1 MRKLRRKLKP
11 DPEGE
16 EVVGLDGIEL
26 LREERLVLKD
36 IDLSIRRGQHWVLLG
51 PNGSGKSSLLGVL
64 QGLLWPIEGGIRV
77 LGRRFGESDLSE
89 LRRLIG
95 FVGNEI
101 EPEFPAW
108 QTVEEIAWS
117 GGVGTVGLRFDKPTA
132 ADRLR
137 ARRLLRAAGI
147 AHLTKRRFA
156 FLSQGQ
162 RRMATIVR
170 ALMVKPGILIL
181 DEPAAGLDPVARENF
196 LAKLAALMKT
206 PSGPVIL
213 YVTHHVEEIIPS
225 FTHVL
230 MLRQGRVVSHG
241 TVRESLNAENLGR
254 VFGQAVELRKSG
266 GRFGLRLAGR
276 KAKRSGGKGR
286 TRGVG
291 DGALDKDSVGGRE
304 LNTEDSSYSTP
315 DPRLRGAKRRTQ
327 GMSPYSRPKPGTLD
341 RKTLGPRGSWSQG

>member
-1 MRKLRRKLKP
+1 MRQKPNSNAKPASKRRKAP
-11 DPEGE
+11 ARAGEAGPVTGQGGE
-16 EVVGLDGIEL
+16 EVVGLEGIEL
-26 LREERLVLKD
+26 YREGRLVLED
-36 IDLSIRRGQHWVLLG
+36 IGLSIRRGQHWVLLG
-51 PNGSGKSSLLGVL
+51 PNGSGKSSLLSVL
-64 QGLLWPIEGGIRV
+64 QGLLWPIEGEIRV

-101 EPEFPAW
+101 EPEFPSW

-117 GGVGTVGLRFDKPTA
+117 GGVGTVGLRFDTPTA

-137 ARRLLRAAGI
+137 ASRLLRAAGI
-147 AHLTKRRFA
+147 AHLGKRRYA

-196 LAKLAALMKT
+196 LAKLGTLMKA

-213 YVTHHVEEIIPS
+213 YVTHHVEEIIPA

-230 MLRQGRVVSHG
+230 MLRQGRAVSQG
-241 TVRESLNAENLGR
+241 TVASALTAGNLGK
-254 VFGQAVELRKSG
+254 VFGQAVLLRKHQE
-266 GRFGLRLAGR
+266 RYALRLAG
-276 KAKRSGGKGR
+276 KKK
-286 TRGVG
+286 
-291 DGALDKDSVGGRE
+291 
-304 LNTEDSSYSTP
+304 N
-315 DPRLRGAKRRTQ
+315 
-327 GMSPYSRPKPGTLD
+327 
-341 RKTLGPRGSWSQG
+341 PRG

>member
-1 MRKLRRKLKP
+1 MPKLPKPSDSPDATARGKNRKP
-11 DPEGE
+11 IPVGE
-16 EVVGLDGIEL
+16 EVVGLEGIEL

-51 PNGSGKSSLLGVL
+51 PNGSGKSSLLSVL

-77 LGRRFGESDLSE
+77 LGRRFGESDLSG

-117 GGVGTVGLRFDKPTA
+117 GGVGTVGLRFDKPSA

-196 LAKLAALMKT
+196 LAKLAAIMKT
-206 PSGPVIL
+206 PTGPVIL

-230 MLRQGRVVSHG
+230 MLKQGRVVSYG
-241 TVRESLNAENLGR
+241 GIEECLTARNLGK
-254 VFGQAVELRKSG
+254 VFGRAVELKRSE
-266 GRFGLRLAGR
+266 GRYVLRLAGR
-276 KAKRSGGKGR
+276 GALNRDLVGR
-286 TRGVG
+286 RASGVG
-291 DGALDKDSVGGRE
+291 RKE
-304 LNTEDSSYSTP
+304 K
-315 DPRLRGAKRRTQ
+315 PRN
-327 GMSPYSRPKPGTLD
+327 
-341 RKTLGPRGSWSQG
+341 